1 MLIENDLM
9 GIHISQSIAGVG
21 ININQKE
28 FHSSAPNP
36 ISIIQITHR
45 ESDRMEILAQ
55 VLQRIKNTIRS
66 YRKEILNLSPIVIR
80 QLSSAKKAYTFI
92 KIQKEHLM
100 PEL

>member
-45 ESDRMEILAQ
+45 EYLTVWKYSH
-55 VLQRIKNTIRS
+55 KFFS
-66 YRKEILNLSPIVIR
+66 G
-80 QLSSAKKAYTFI
+80 
-92 KIQKEHLM
+92 
-100 PEL
+100 